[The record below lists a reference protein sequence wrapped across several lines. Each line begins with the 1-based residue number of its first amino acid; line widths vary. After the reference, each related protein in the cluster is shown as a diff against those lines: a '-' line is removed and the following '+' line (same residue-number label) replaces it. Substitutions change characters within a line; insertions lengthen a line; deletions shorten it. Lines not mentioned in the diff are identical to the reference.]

1 MGWQSMSTVGHFITM
16 IGVLAFYTTLF
27 EAHLEKKLTYYLF
40 SLVPRLNKRICYYL
54 LKIINIQL
62 QVRSLS
68 VTPNKK
74 TRLCI
79 VHGLSN

>member
-1 MGWQSMSTVGHFITM
+1 M

-27 EAHLEKKLTYYLF
+27 EAHLEKKITFYLF

-54 LKIINIQL
+54 LKIINL
-62 QVRSLS
+62 QVQARLLS
-68 VTPNKK
+68 VTPNKN

-79 VHGLSN
+79 VSGLHNLNTCL

>member
-1 MGWQSMSTVGHFITM
+1 MATVGHFITM
-16 IGVLAFYTTLF
+16 LGVLAFYTAIF

-54 LKIINIQL
+54 LKIINV
-62 QVRSLS
+62 QVQNKYLS

-74 TRLCI
+74 TRSYIINNQVL
-79 VHGLSN
+79 

>member
-1 MGWQSMSTVGHFITM
+1 MSTVGHFITM

-40 SLVPRLNKRICYYL
+40 SLVPRLNKRVCYYL

-62 QVRSLS
+62 QTKSLS
-68 VTPNKK
+68 LTPNKQ
-74 TRLCI
+74 TRLTI
-79 VHGLSN
+79 ITALAN